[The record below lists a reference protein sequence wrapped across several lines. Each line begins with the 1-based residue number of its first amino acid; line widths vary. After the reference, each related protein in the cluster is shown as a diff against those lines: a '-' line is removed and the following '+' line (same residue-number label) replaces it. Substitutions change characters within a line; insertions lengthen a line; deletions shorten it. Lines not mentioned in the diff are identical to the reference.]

1 MIMQTEPKPKSG
13 RIRCLLFSTVPLH
26 CMDDILYA
34 PITIGSIHLVPHRK
48 VYMVWVS
55 AISMTNARAFLS

>member
-1 MIMQTEPKPKSG
+1 
-13 RIRCLLFSTVPLH
+13 
-26 CMDDILYA
+26 MDDILYA